1 MGQFRYIAFD
11 AVGQRVRGSIEAVS
25 PQAVA
30 VDLQR
35 QGLTPIQV
43 DASRERVRKA
53 GVRLP
58 TRRLAMSYQQLSDLL
73 RAGVPLLRG
82 LRLIGRSKASPRI
95 ATVFDELAEEV
106 ADGVE
111 LSAAMRDRP
120 ASFSTAH
127 VALIRAGEKAGIL
140 ESVLARLS
148 AMLTAQAELRSKVLA
163 SLIYPAVLSVF
174 GLVILATIFIAF
186 VPRFRPLFARLDGDL
201 PLVTRVV
208 FLVSDMLGG
217 SIGITAVVLV
227 ILGVAGF
234 VLVRRPG
241 VRSVLSVWQ
250 LRVPIIGRLV
260 KTLAAARFCRLL
272 GTLLDNGVP
281 MLGAMAIAREAA
293 GHPVMARAIDR
304 ASESVREGGSI
315 SEPLLESGLFEPDV
329 IEMISVA
336 EAANNLGE
344 VLVTIAETT
353 EQRVDR
359 LLTTSIR
366 LLEPLLLVL
375 IALAVA
381 FVAAGLLLPMAR
393 LSAGL

>member
-11 AVGQRVRGSIEAVS
+11 AVGQRVRGSIEAS
-25 PQAVA
+25 SSQAVA

-35 QGLTPIQV
+35 QGLTPIRV
-43 DASRERVRKA
+43 DAERERKHQS

-58 TRRLAMSYQQLSDLL
+58 TRKLAMSYQQLSDLL

-95 ATVFDELAEEV
+95 ASVFGELAEEV

-111 LSAAMRDRP
+111 LSAAMRERP

-127 VALIRAGEKAGIL
+127 VALVRAGEKAGIL
-140 ESVLARLS
+140 ESVLGRLS
-148 AMLTAQAELRSKVLA
+148 SMLVAQAELRSKVMA
-163 SLIYPAVLSVF
+163 SLIYPAVLATF
-174 GLVILATIFIAF
+174 GLAILATIFIAF
-186 VPRFRPLFARLDGDL
+186 VPRFKPLFARLDGDL
-201 PLVTRVV
+201 PLATRVV
-208 FLVSDMLGG
+208 FLVSDVLGG
-217 SIGITAVVLV
+217 SIGITVLV
-227 ILGVAGF
+227 LAGLGVVGF
-234 VLVRRPG
+234 VMVRRPG
-241 VRSVLSVWQ
+241 VREVLSVWQ
-250 LRVPIIGRLV
+250 LRVPIVGRLV
-260 KTLAAARFCRLL
+260 RTLAAARFCRLL

-293 GHPVMARAIDR
+293 GHPVMAGAIDR
-304 ASESVREGGSI
+304 AAESVREGGSI
-315 SEPLLESGLFEPDV
+315 SEPLLQSGLFEPDV

-353 EQRVDR
+353 ERRVDR

-381 FVAAGLLLPMAR
+381 FVAAGLLLPMAQ